1 MNNIQ
6 IKPKRMETGSLHGS
20 LKPLSFLIGKWSSI
34 SGKGSYPTI
43 QPFNFDTELEFSF
56 IGQPML
62 NYKWSSWHPIRRT
75 PMHQESGFLRIK
87 PGTCE
92 IALLA
97 AHNFG
102 ITTLEIGVVEEKLIT
117 LYCDNSQ
124 INRIPFAKEPH
135 VTGLKRTIT
144 YNEESQQ
151 LEMLMWMATTNTP
164 DLTHHLAMIFEK
176 V

>member
-1 MNNIQ
+1 
-6 IKPKRMETGSLHGS
+6 METGSLHGS

-87 PGTCE
+87 P
-92 IALLA
+92 
-97 AHNFG
+97 
-102 ITTLEIGVVEEKLIT
+102 EIGVVEEKLIT
-117 LYCDNSQ
+117 LIKKD
-124 INRIPFAKEPH
+124 
-135 VTGLKRTIT
+135 
-144 YNEESQQ
+144 YNVQ
-151 LEMLMWMATTNTP
+151 
-164 DLTHHLAMIFEK
+164 
-176 V
+176 

>member
-1 MNNIQ
+1 
-6 IKPKRMETGSLHGS
+6 METGSLHNA
-20 LKPLSFLIGKWSSI
+20 LKPLSFLIGKWTSTN
-34 SGKGSYPTI
+34 GKGSYPTI
-43 QPFNFDTELEFSF
+43 QPFEFGTDLEFSF

-62 NYKWSSWHPIRRT
+62 NYKWISWHPTKRT

-92 IALLA
+92 LALLV

-102 ITTLEIGVVEEKLIT
+102 ITTLEMGTVEGKSIA
-117 LYCDNSQ
+117 LYCDKSQ

-144 YNEESQQ
+144 YDEETQQ
-151 LEMLMWMATTNTP
+151 LEMLISMATTNTP
-164 DLTHHLAMIFEK
+164 DLTHHLAMTFK
-176 V
+176 KL